1 MKRAFS
7 LFELIVVV
15 VIIAIISSF
24 IFSKINDSMNYSR
37 KAQIKSEI
45 ALVRNSISKIN
56 SKNILLK
63 NDFLDSLDEAEIN
76 ENKSELFTKI
86 LDFPLISTTKEMK
99 KLGAWIKTSDTK
111 YMVFIN
117 EDLNIEFNFEDNSFT
132 CKSDISLCTEYE

>member
-1 MKRAFS
+1 MG
-7 LFELIVVV
+7 
-15 VIIAIISSF
+15 
-24 IFSKINDSMNYSR
+24 
-37 KAQIKSEI
+37 
-45 ALVRNSISKIN
+45 RNSISKIN

-76 ENKSELFTKI
+76 ENKNELFTKI